1 MKNSAKGNYRKG
13 ASPRLYRHDPRKWET
28 LCSTDTPNS
37 GSAGIPFTPSFSALF
52 QGRKPGT
59 GPGTFLSVP
68 HSHVIVK
75 INYIFSAKIHKKQ
88 KVALDVFPFLA
99 TQTVV
104 EIRQGN
110 KGIELGTTFLNYRN
124 FRLPIWKLHFNF
136 LISLTLTLS
145 FVVVALVLFF
155 QDLNKYIFRIINK
168 NL

>member
-1 MKNSAKGNYRKG
+1 MIPGNGRLSV
-13 ASPRLYRHDPRKWET
+13 ARTPLTAVRQVFLSPHPIQHYFRE
-28 LCSTDTPNS
+28 
-37 GSAGIPFTPSFSALF
+37 GSRVQDQALF
-52 QGRKPGT
+52 SQFRAP
-59 GPGTFLSVP
+59 
-68 HSHVIVK
+68 I
-75 INYIFSAKIHKKQ
+75 SAKIHKKQ
-88 KVALDVFPFLA
+88 KVAFDVFPFHA

-155 QDLNKYIFRIINK
+155 QGLNKYIFRIINK